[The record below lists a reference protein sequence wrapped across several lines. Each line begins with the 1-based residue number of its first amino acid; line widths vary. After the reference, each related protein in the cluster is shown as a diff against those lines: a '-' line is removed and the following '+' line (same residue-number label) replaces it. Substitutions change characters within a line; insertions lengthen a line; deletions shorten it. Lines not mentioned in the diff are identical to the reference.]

1 MLINLMKSR
10 KKYDLLNN
18 DYNKLLQDIVL
29 LKKNYNDYI
38 TKNKELNENYN
49 KVKSKNDTNIRDII
63 YDIIEFLII
72 NNILIYILFK

>member
-49 KVKSKNDTNIRDII
+49 KVKSKNNTIIRDTI
-63 YDIIEFLII
+63 YDIIELHII